1 MTSKDAAIARIM
13 AGQRQFQL
21 AMARDRT
28 NPFFAVNLTMSQ
40 LKILFA
46 LRLHGGQGGHELA
59 QKMGVSP
66 ATMTGIVDRLVAGR
80 YVSRREDPHDRRV
93 RLVELTERGTTI
105 VDDIMTVGEEHSR
118 RILARLSVDELS
130 VVADA
135 MDILGRALVEDA
147 TAAESERDTA

>member
-1 MTSKDAAIARIM
+1 M
-13 AGQRQFQL
+13 AGQRRFQL
-21 AMARDRT
+21 AMARDRS

-80 YVSRREDPHDRRV
+80 YVSRREDPQDRRV
-93 RLVELTERGTTI
+93 RLVELTPHGTE
-105 VDDIMTVGEEHSR
+105 VVEGIMTVGEEHSR
-118 RILARLSVDELS
+118 RLLARLSVDELD

-135 MDILGRALVEDA
+135 MDILGRAL
-147 TAAESERDTA
+147 AAEADAEETGAEEAPAD